1 LQNSDRLDESEER
14 LKKRAFFIW
23 GSCDEGQLGMNH
35 SHLVLPSP
43 TRHHELE
50 KLNTFHVTVGL
61 NHSIAFC
68 GLSFMF

>member
-35 SHLVLPSP
+35 SHLVLSSP
-43 TRHHELE
+43 TRHHELK

-61 NHSIAFC
+61 NHPIAFC